1 VNEPS
6 VTIRFDGNGRAYY
19 PGETLSG
26 DYTLD
31 GIDPAEVRSIELSV
45 LWYTEGKGDEN
56 LAVHD
61 FRRVSLD
68 EGESLEPGWPN
79 RFQTTLPNSPLS
91 YDGVIV
97 KVRWCVRV
105 RVFLTRGREVVGQQ
119 RFRLGNLP
127 AAKALKPLRPSPST
141 ATCAAPAHPPSEEV

>member
-1 VNEPS
+1 MNESS

-31 GIDPAEVRSIELSV
+31 GIDPADVRSIELSV

-61 FRRVSLD
+61 FHRVAVD
-68 EGESLEPGWPN
+68 EGESLDPGWPT
-79 RFQTTLPNSPLS
+79 RFRTTLPNSPLS
-91 YDGVIV
+91 YEGVIV

-105 RVFLTRGREVVGQQ
+105 RVFLIRGREVVGQQ

-127 AAKALKPLRPSPST
+127 AAKAIKPLPLSPPTS
-141 ATCAAPAHPPSEEV
+141 ASAARVKPAGEEE

>member
-1 VNEPS
+1 MNEPL
-6 VTIRFDGNGRAYY
+6 VTIRFDGNGRVYY

-31 GIDPAEVRSIELSV
+31 GIDLAEVRSIEVSV

-61 FRRVSLD
+61 FRRVAVE
-68 EGESLEPGWPN
+68 EGCAIDPGWPI
-79 RFQTTLPNSPLS
+79 RFRTTLPNSPLS
-91 YDGVIV
+91 YEGVII

-105 RVFLTRGREVVGQQ
+105 RVFLPRGREVVGQQ
-119 RFRLGNLP
+119 RFRLGNVP
-127 AAKALKPLRPSPST
+127 AAKALKPLPLSSPATPLAAVSPT
-141 ATCAAPAHPPSEEV
+141 AEEQ